1 MWLNCQKHAIY
12 ASQLWQNSPLDCHP
26 NHLTSE
32 TEKCIFGAK
41 IQISFKIS
49 HTVICRDWWT
59 GMMGT
64 TSGTCSRG
72 MPTRIASQFD
82 DWNFKCLHNIF
93 RNTNCW
99 KETIWVNQKKMENWK
114 IAKKIDKIEK
124 LDKIENWTRL
134 KSWTN
139 WKGGQN
145 WEIESWTK
153 LKSLTK
159 LKLDKIEKIVDL
171 QHWFPITKFVR
182 QLMLLHKIFLQV
194 CFHWLWI
201 ACLGRCHVSLEAAA
215 QYYWWWK
222 LSKINVTLL

>member
-1 MWLNCQKHAIY
+1 MWLNCQKHAIC

-32 TEKCIFGAK
+32 TEKGIFGAK

-72 MPTRIASQFD
+72 MPTRIACQFD
-82 DWNFKCLHNIF
+82 NWNFKCLHNIF

-99 KETIWVNQKKMENWK
+99 KEKNFR
-114 IAKKIDKIEK
+114 
-124 LDKIENWTRL
+124 NWTN
-134 KSWTN
+134 KKN
-139 WKGGQN
+139 
-145 WEIESWTK
+145 EA
-153 LKSLTK
+153 
-159 LKLDKIEKIVDL
+159 L
-171 QHWFPITKFVR
+171 QHWFPITKFFR